1 MTKHADSLQE
11 TQAKELLR
19 NMLITTVGVESAQ
32 LDPLLDLFELVS
44 YKKNHAVIE
53 EGIIA
58 DYFYFIFKGV
68 IRVYYYKNDKMVIER
83 FEKEGGLFGGNFTH
97 LTKKPGTHIYE
108 SVEEVVLLRI
118 KYSNL
123 EELCKRE
130 HAIERVYRIMMEAFH
145 SGYVE
150 RLFSF
155 KSLSS
160 EERYHEFILQY
171 GEIANRVPLKDI
183 ANYLGMTPETL
194 SRIRSKYDKSHQT
207 KK

>member
-32 LDPLLDLFELVS
+32 LDPLMDLFELVS

-83 FEKEGGLFGGNFTH
+83 FEKEGGL
-97 LTKKPGTHIYE
+97 L
-108 SVEEVVLLRI
+108 VAR
-118 KYSNL
+118 
-123 EELCKRE
+123 R
-130 HAIERVYRIMMEAFH
+130 R
-145 SGYVE
+145 
-150 RLFSF
+150 
-155 KSLSS
+155 
-160 EERYHEFILQY
+160 
-171 GEIANRVPLKDI
+171 
-183 ANYLGMTPETL
+183 
-194 SRIRSKYDKSHQT
+194 
-207 KK
+207 